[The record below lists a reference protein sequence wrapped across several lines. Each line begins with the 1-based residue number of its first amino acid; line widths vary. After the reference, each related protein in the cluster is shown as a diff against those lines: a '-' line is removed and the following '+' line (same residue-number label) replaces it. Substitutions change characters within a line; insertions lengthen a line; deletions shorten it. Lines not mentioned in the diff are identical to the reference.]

1 MLTQTEIRLRAGDV
15 PRARPSEVAARKPP
29 ERASTE
35 EFREALS
42 QVATSVSIV
51 STDGAHGIAGLTC
64 SAVCAVTL
72 EPPTVIVCV
81 NRKSAANAVIK
92 ANRVLCVNS
101 LGAEQVELSQ
111 MFAGVGRVPMKE
123 RFRGPHWSVLTTG
136 SPYCTQSRVALD
148 CRVSEVREV
157 GTHTVFFAEVLSTV
171 HIANDQPLIHH
182 SRGYATIRHV
192 GGDRGASDHEC
203 K

>member
-1 MLTQTEIRLRAGDV
+1 MPTQTEIRPRAGDV
-15 PRARPSEVAARKPP
+15 PRTWPIEAAARKPL
-29 ERASTE
+29 EHVSAQ

-72 EPPTVIVCV
+72 DPPTVIVCV

-92 ANRVLCVNS
+92 ANGVLCVNS

-111 MFAGVGRVPMKE
+111 MFAGIGRVPMNE
-123 RFRGPHWSVLTTG
+123 RFSGPHWSVLTTG

-148 CRVSEVREV
+148 CRVFEVREV
-157 GTHTVFFAEVLSTV
+157 GTHTVFFAEVLSTAYV
-171 HIANDQPLIHH
+171 ANDQPLIHH

-192 GGDRGASDHEC
+192 G
-203 K
+203 

>member
-1 MLTQTEIRLRAGDV
+1 MLTQTEIRPRAGDV
-15 PRARPSEVAARKPP
+15 PRTWPIEAAAWKPP
-29 ERASTE
+29 EHVSAE
-35 EFREALS
+35 QFREALS

-51 STDGAHGIAGLTC
+51 CTDGAHGIAGLTC

-92 ANRVLCVNS
+92 ANGVLCVNS

-111 MFAGVGRVPMKE
+111 MFAGVDRVPMKE
-123 RFRGPHWSVLTTG
+123 RFSGPHWSVLTTG
-136 SPYCTQSRVALD
+136 SPYCTRSRVALD

-171 HIANDQPLIHH
+171 HVANDQPLIHH
-182 SRGYATIRHV
+182 RRGYATIRHV
-192 GGDRGASDHEC
+192 GRARGPSDREW